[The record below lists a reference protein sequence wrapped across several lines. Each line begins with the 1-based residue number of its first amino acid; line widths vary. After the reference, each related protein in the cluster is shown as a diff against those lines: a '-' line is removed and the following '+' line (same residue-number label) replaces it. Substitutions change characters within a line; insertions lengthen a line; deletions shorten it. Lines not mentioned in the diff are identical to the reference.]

1 MGRGGVS
8 GEQVSTLHLHVGGQ
22 RAAFRFERVGRSGG
36 RIGASGWVGYFGIC
50 FSLDTVCGILR
61 LALRTPEAA
70 TLERSHMPH
79 KFARMLEYWLWWK
92 NIVGLWLRLLKF
104 GYYLNNY

>member
-22 RAAFRFERVGRSGG
+22 RAAFRFERVGRS
-36 RIGASGWVGYFGIC
+36 
-50 FSLDTVCGILR
+50 DTVCGILR